1 MKKTILFIAG
11 LALCTLG
18 FASAPK
24 TNNHGFALESQAK
37 AVVVEEQVATEAVVA
52 EEVVAPT
59 TTQKTVANKP
69 SKKVKFTKEEKKAV
83 KNFVKE
89 VKKMDEAQRVELINN
104 LPDNATVADAAE
116 VDQVVLVLLAIFI
129 PPLAVFLNNGLG
141 TEFWIDLILTI
152 LGWLPGMIYALLLV
166 LGVI

>member
-1 MKKTILFIAG
+1 MKKTVLFIAG

-52 EEVVAPT
+52 EEVVAPA
-59 TTQKTVANKP
+59 QKTVANKP

-89 VKKMDEAQRVELINN
+89 VKKMNDSERAELNNN
-104 LPDNATVADAAE
+104 LPDNPAVANAAE
-116 VDQVVLVLLAIFI
+116 ADQVVLVLLSIFI

>member
-1 MKKTILFIAG
+1 MKKTVLFIAG

-52 EEVVAPT
+52 
-59 TTQKTVANKP
+59 
-69 SKKVKFTKEEKKAV
+69 KFTKEEKKAV

-89 VKKMDEAQRVELINN
+89 VKKMNDSERAELINN
-104 LPDNATVADAAE
+104 LPDNPAVANAAE
-116 VDQVVLVLLAIFI
+116 ADQVVLVLLSIFI

>member
-1 MKKTILFIAG
+1 MKKTVLFIAG

-52 EEVVAPT
+52 EEVVAPA
-59 TTQKTVANKP
+59 QKTVANKP
-69 SKKVKFTKEEKKAV
+69 SKKVKFTKEEKK
-83 KNFVKE
+83 E
-89 VKKMDEAQRVELINN
+89 VKKMNDSERAELINN
-104 LPDNATVADAAE
+104 LPDNPAVANATEA
-116 VDQVVLVLLAIFI
+116 DQVVLVLLSIFI